1 MSINQEDSN
10 LGNKEV
16 FAENFNY
23 YLRRSGERK
32 ADIAR
37 YLGISQCTISD
48 WTSLRTY
55 PRMDKVQL
63 LAQYWGIEMSDLVEK
78 HTFENKNYA
87 KKEAHKMTAE
97 LISDKDALE
106 LYSLIKRLSPSQKD
120 MVKTL
125 VMSLLKEE

>member
-23 YLRRSGERK
+23 YLKRSGDRK
-32 ADIAR
+32 IDVAHA
-37 YLGISQCTISD
+37 LGVSQSTISD
-48 WTSLRTY
+48 WTKLRTY
-55 PRMDKVQL
+55 PRMDKVQM
-63 LAQYWGIEMSDLVEK
+63 LAEHWNIEMSDLVEK
-78 HTFENKNYA
+78 HTFDNKNYA
-87 KKEAHKMTAE
+87 HKEAQKLSVE

-106 LYSLIKRLSPSQKD
+106 LYALIKKLSPSHKD

>member
-23 YLRRSGERK
+23 YLKCNGERK
-32 ADIAR
+32 VDVAR
-37 YLGISQCTISD
+37 AIGVSACAVSD
-48 WTSLRTY
+48 WTKLRAY

-63 LAQYWGIEMSDLVEK
+63 LAQHWGIEMSDLVEK

-125 VMSLLKEE
+125 VMGLLKEE

>member
-23 YLRRSGERK
+23 YLKRSGERK
-32 ADIAR
+32 IDIAR
-37 YLGISQCTISD
+37 VMGVSACTISD
-48 WTSLRTY
+48 WTKMRTY
-55 PRMDKVQL
+55 PRMDKVQM
-63 LAQYWGIEMSDLVEK
+63 LAEYWNIEMSDLVEK

-87 KKEAHKMTAE
+87 KKEAHKMSAE